1 VAIATTGA
9 QRVYLS
15 SNGGNTWEPY
25 KLNLP
30 NFSAQALAW
39 HDNGENGLYLGMDY
53 GVYYIDDTFT
63 EWQPFSNG
71 LPNVNMS
78 ELEINTIDGKLY
90 AATYGRG
97 LWATDL
103 FDATLGVDEFALES
117 FEVYPN
123 PAKSQVTLQWDK
135 SDLVTVKVFDALG
148 KLMYFTKNSDISQ
161 PTQLDVSNYASGL
174 YFVRINTLNGFVTK
188 KLIIE

>member
-1 VAIATTGA
+1 
-9 QRVYLS
+9 
-15 SNGGNTWEPY
+15 
-25 KLNLP
+25 
-30 NFSAQALAW
+30 
-39 HDNGENGLYLGMDY
+39 
-53 GVYYIDDTFT
+53 
-63 EWQPFSNG
+63 
-71 LPNVNMS
+71 
-78 ELEINTIDGKLY
+78 
-90 AATYGRG
+90 
-97 LWATDL
+97 
-103 FDATLGVDEFALES
+103 GVDEFALES